1 MRIKKL
7 SSSIIRDLTTPRY
20 IEKIGENSNDGRY
33 KVIVDTHCYPVTV
46 ISPKFTMDS
55 DLTENIDE
63 LNSDY
68 HNHVAKHLGFD
79 LNLGVEL
86 ARINRGSW

>member
-20 IEKIGENSNDGRY
+20 IEKIGKNSSDGRY
-33 KVIVDTHCYPVTV
+33 KVIVDTHSYPVTV

-63 LNSDY
+63 LNRDY

-79 LNLGVEL
+79 LSIGEIMQG
-86 ARINRGSW
+86 INRGSW

>member
-20 IEKIGENSNDGRY
+20 IWKIENSVKY
-33 KVIVDTHCYPVTV
+33 IVDTHCNPPMKTEYVGRKLHETV
-46 ISPKFTMDS
+46 
-55 DLTENIDE
+55 DE
-63 LNSDY
+63 LNSNY
-68 HNHVAKHLGFD
+68 HNHIAKHLGFD
-79 LNLGVEL
+79 LESGVEL

>member
-1 MRIKKL
+1 MKL
-7 SSSIIRDLTTPRY
+7 SILHIEDLTTPRY
-20 IEKIGENSNDGRY
+20 IEKTIEYKKKFY
-33 KVIVDTHCYPVTV
+33 KVIVDTHSHIEHI
-46 ISPKFTMDS
+46 ISPKFTTDT

-63 LNSDY
+63 LNRDY